1 MGVLFSKPKEP
12 ENRIN
17 RSDSQTSL
25 LTIQRDNYLSTANH
39 AIVPIPPAPIPEHT
53 SFLIHDILKIIIEFS
68 VSSLPDFNTARLI
81 TRVFSNAANELFN
94 VFINSRDIRLFLLA
108 APRGTQSKYIRAIPS
123 DAIKKGEVI
132 CNPLYN
138 VNNYEI
144 SPLLKFFSSSL
155 FEDLLFKNERSVTPG
170 LKETLLQIEK
180 NIGQCHPSLMVRLL
194 CSIQLQYTGPALLL
208 GLITFLFAVSC
219 YLIFL
224 LTKITLPTTVEIAN
238 SGFFV
243 LLNCQ
248 SILNSAKILAC
259 YLSNISGC
267 ANLTSFNN
275 FSQLMMQAGLHN
287 HTGLIENLC
296 KVAAANNPQR
306 INYNDAET
314 FILKNC
320 SAIGGPTI
328 ISMKVCDL
336 PEFHCGIKALD
347 YTRNLPETQ
356 YTTTCPR
363 AEHDVFFNIISL
375 AMVELG
381 LLTCITIS
389 IKKLHLYFKQNFHA
403 DSVVIPTNT
412 STFAE
417 NVMGG
422 IRYIKNRFFEKEE
435 KESSEKCE
443 PMPQREPHAN
453 A

>member
-1 MGVLFSKPKEP
+1 MGVPFSKPREP

-25 LTIQRDNYLSTANH
+25 LTIQGDNYLSIANH
-39 AIVPIPPAPIPEHT
+39 TIVPIPPASIPEYT
-53 SFLIHDILKIIIEFS
+53 SFLIHDILKIIIEFF

-81 TRVFSNAANELFN
+81 THVFSNAANELFN

-132 CNPLYN
+132 RNPLYN

-144 SPLLKFFSSSL
+144 PPLLKFFSSSL
-155 FEDLLFKNERSVTPG
+155 FENLLFKNERSVTPG

-180 NIGQCHPSLMVRLL
+180 NIEQCHPSLMVRLL

-208 GLITFLFAVSC
+208 GLITLIFAVSC
-219 YLIFL
+219 YLVFL

-248 SILNSAKILAC
+248 TILNSAKILAC

-275 FSQLMMQAGLHN
+275 FSQLMMRTGLYN
-287 HTGLIENLC
+287 HTGLVENLC
-296 KVAAANNPQR
+296 RVAATNKPQR

-320 SAIGGPTI
+320 SAISGPTI
-328 ISMKVCDL
+328 ISMKVCD
-336 PEFHCGIKALD
+336 PPGFHCGIKALD
-347 YTRNLPETQ
+347 YTHDLPETQ
-356 YTTTCPR
+356 YTTACQQAER
-363 AEHDVFFNIISL
+363 AVSFNIFIL
-375 AMVELG
+375 AMLGLG
-381 LLTCITIS
+381 LLTCIIIGGT
-389 IKKLHLYFKQNFHA
+389 KKLQSYFKQNFHA
-403 DSVVIPTNT
+403 DSVVIPMDT
-412 STFAE
+412 STFTK
-417 NVMGG
+417 NVTES
-422 IRYIKNRFFEKEE
+422 ICYIKNRFFEKKEE
-435 KESSEKCE
+435 KESSER
-443 PMPQREPHAN
+443 REPHATT
-453 A
+453 